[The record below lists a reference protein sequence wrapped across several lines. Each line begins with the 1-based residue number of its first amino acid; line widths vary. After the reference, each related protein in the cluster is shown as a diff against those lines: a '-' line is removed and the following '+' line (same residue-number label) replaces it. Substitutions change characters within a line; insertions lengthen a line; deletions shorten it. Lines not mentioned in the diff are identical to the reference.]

1 MRYHRNVFTRNAV
14 MIAALVGVLLSCAED
29 DDDGSASPAP
39 STSAEA
45 ATAPSTSAAG
55 TTAPLTST
63 EPALELPSG
72 VTVFVEFP
80 RYLQLQRR
88 LEVAVDNASDTEVEV
103 TSLALRSPLFEPIDA
118 ETRDT
123 LVEIGRRRDMQIGLG
138 PAVCPAP
145 TGASTVEIE
154 ATLDGVTQTGVV
166 EVDPAPLDRISAQEC
181 GTEFVLDHVDVG
193 FSPEF
198 TVADGLVDTT
208 LDLGRTQGD
217 DPITVTAVRG
227 SVLIELAGAEGS
239 SPLASMASGED
250 SVAIPVQMR
259 IIRCDPHAVTE
270 SKKTFQLATW
280 VAIGDRDAQ
289 HIVISPEGELR
300 AALEAL
306 IQECLVAQTAGAG

>member
-1 MRYHRNVFTRNAV
+1 

-29 DDDGSASPAP
+29 DADDGSASPAP
-39 STSAEA
+39 STSAEG

-103 TSLALRSPLFEPIDA
+103 TSLALRSPLFEPVEA
-118 ETRDT
+118 EERDT

-239 SPLASMASGED
+239 TPLASMASGED
-250 SVAIPVQMR
+250 SLAIPVRMR
-259 IIRCDPHAVTE
+259 IIRCDPHAVIE

-280 VAIGDRDAQ
+280 VAIGDREAQ

-300 AALEAL
+300 AALEEL
-306 IQECLVAQTAGAG
+306 IQECLVAETAGAG

>member
-1 MRYHRNVFTRNAV
+1 
-14 MIAALVGVLLSCAED
+14 MIAALVGVLLSCAQD
-29 DDDGSASPAP
+29 DAEEGSAAPP
-39 STSAEA
+39 STSVQPVA
-45 ATAPSTSAAG
+45 APS
-55 TTAPLTST
+55 TST
-63 EPALELPSG
+63 EPALELPAG

-103 TSLALRSPLFEPIDA
+103 TSLALRSPLFEPVEA
-118 ETRDT
+118 EARDT

-145 TGASTVEIE
+145 TGASIVEIE

-181 GTEFVLDHVDVG
+181 GTEFVLDHVDVS

-198 TVADGLVDTT
+198 TVAEGVVDTT
-208 LDLGRTQGD
+208 LDLGRRQGD

-227 SVLIELAGAEGS
+227 SVLIELAGAEGGT
-239 SPLASMASGED
+239 PLANMASD
-250 SVAIPVQMR
+250 QDAVAIPVRMR
-259 IIRCDPHAVTE
+259 IIRCDPHAVIE

-280 VAIGDRDAQ
+280 VAIGDREAQ

-300 AALEAL
+300 AALEEL
-306 IQECLVAQTAGAG
+306 IQECLVAETGGAG